1 MNTLSNRNVTVN
13 GHRTSMRLE
22 QEMWK
27 ALREI
32 CRREEKA
39 LREICRREDMT
50 VHELCSLIDDRC
62 GLSSLTAATRVFILM
77 CYRAAATDE
86 GHATAGH
93 GKRVDLH
100 LMDRLGIDLANRGAS
115 SH

>member
-13 GHRTSMRLE
+13 GRRTSMRLE
-22 QEMWK
+22 QEMW
-27 ALREI
+27 E
-32 CRREEKA
+32 A

-50 VHELCSLIDDRC
+50 VHELCSLIDDRR

-77 CYRAAATDE
+77 YFRAAATDE

-93 GKRVDLH
+93 GIGVNVH
-100 LMDRLGIDLANRGAS
+100 LMDRLGIDLGGRGPAS
-115 SH
+115 N

>member
-1 MNTLSNRNVTVN
+1 MNTLSNRNVTLN
-13 GHRTSMRLE
+13 GRRTSMRLE
-22 QEMWK
+22 QEMW
-27 ALREI
+27 
-32 CRREEKA
+32 KA

-77 CYRAAATDE
+77 YYRAAATDE

-100 LMDRLGIDLANRGAS
+100 LMD
-115 SH
+115 